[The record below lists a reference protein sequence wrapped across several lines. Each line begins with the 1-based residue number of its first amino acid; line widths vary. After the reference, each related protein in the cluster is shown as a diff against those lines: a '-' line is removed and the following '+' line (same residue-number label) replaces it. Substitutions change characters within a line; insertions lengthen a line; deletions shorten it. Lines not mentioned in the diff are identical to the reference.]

1 MVGERI
7 RQVREIMGWTQLELA
22 EVLGVVQSA
31 VAQIESGSYA
41 PSDSA
46 LLRLAFKTGFDLRF
60 FRQSNPPAQ
69 FPLGTFLYRAQAKVS
84 AKDRAKAHRYAQL
97 IFEFVLRMRDQLK
110 PIPVLLPR
118 STEGP
123 VVTARI
129 VRAAMGLSPDSPIT
143 NVTSAIERLGVVV
156 LELPNELEGLDGFSS
171 WVGINAQLP
180 VMCLIGNKIGYR
192 QRFTMG
198 EELGHLSMHYP
209 YSGTVKE
216 ADEEA
221 RRFAGELL
229 LPESGFRPD
238 LFTPLTLS
246 SLVPLK
252 RKWKV
257 SYQFMIRR
265 AADLKMI
272 SPNQYK
278 YLSMQI
284 ATRKWRKEEPGDTAV
299 VQERPKAI
307 RAMVNLLYSDQ
318 PKLDQLRQDA
328 MGLPANL
335 IQFLASGAAKTGSV
349 QTLQFPNPQT

>member
-1 MVGERI
+1 MIGERI

-31 VAQIESGSYA
+31 VAQIESASYA

-192 QRFTMG
+192 RVLHDG
-198 EELGHLSMHYP
+198 
-209 YSGTVKE
+209 
-216 ADEEA
+216 
-221 RRFAGELL
+221 
-229 LPESGFRPD
+229 
-238 LFTPLTLS
+238 
-246 SLVPLK
+246 
-252 RKWKV
+252 
-257 SYQFMIRR
+257 
-265 AADLKMI
+265 
-272 SPNQYK
+272 
-278 YLSMQI
+278 
-284 ATRKWRKEEPGDTAV
+284 
-299 VQERPKAI
+299 
-307 RAMVNLLYSDQ
+307 
-318 PKLDQLRQDA
+318 
-328 MGLPANL
+328 
-335 IQFLASGAAKTGSV
+335 
-349 QTLQFPNPQT
+349 